1 MVLLPAVYSE
11 VHQTTS
17 SDMLVGKGKDPNTEM
32 HFLDHLEAL
41 RWHLVRSA
49 AAIVIFSL
57 AAFLNPE
64 ILFDQVILG
73 AKSPDFLTY
82 RWLCQI
88 SEWLTIDLCIKEI
101 PFTLINID
109 MSGQFTTH
117 MYTSFIAGFIMAFP
131 YFIWEMWRFIKPA
144 LSQKEK
150 MYSRGVVFFSSLLF
164 LMGILFGYYIISPL
178 SINFLGSYQISTQV
192 ANQISLSSFI
202 STVTMLTLSSG
213 VVFELPVV
221 IYFLSKIGLVTPQF
235 LKNYR
240 KHSMVVILIIAAII
254 TPSPD
259 VTSQVLVAVPLFLL
273 YEIGIWVSG
282 IVLKNKQKA
291 EQG

>member
-1 MVLLPAVYSE
+1 
-11 VHQTTS
+11 
-17 SDMLVGKGKDPNTEM
+17 M

-49 AAIVIFSL
+49 AAIVVFAI
-57 AAFLNPE
+57 AAFLNTG
-64 ILFDQVILG
+64 ILFDKVILA
-73 AKSPDFLTY
+73 AKNPDFWTY
-82 RWLCQI
+82 RMMCLL
-88 SEWLTIDLCIKEI
+88 SERFNIDFCIDKI

-117 MYTSFIAGFIMAFP
+117 IYVAFVTGFVLAFP

-144 LSQKEK
+144 LTTTERS
-150 MYSRGVVFFSSLLF
+150 YSRGIVFFSSVLF
-164 LMGILFGYYIISPL
+164 IAGVLFGYYIISPL
-178 SINFLGSYQISTQV
+178 SINFLGSYQISEQV

-221 IYFLSKIGLVTPQF
+221 IYFLSKIGLVTPAF
-235 LKNYR
+235 LKAYR
-240 KHSMVVILIIAAII
+240 KHAMIVILIIAAII

-259 VTSQVLVAVPLFLL
+259 VTSQILVAIPLFLL
-273 YEIGIWVSG
+273 YEVGIGVSA
-282 IVLKNKQKA
+282 IVLKNKMKQEA
-291 EQG
+291 AGI